1 MHRRSRRAAAL
12 PVHPANSRPL
22 QRASPPVRVM
32 RKVISVGHD
41 SGWQLGKRLTQ
52 YQEVREL
59 RGRAPVVD
67 PQAEHRLAQQAP
79 GVAAEDQMTVAL
91 QRLSDDWLLFRG
103 MSTVEARSI
112 ISLSDRVGG
121 SPTAAY
127 RSDRGCGARRL
138 FTPTL
143 GAALVSAVDS
153 DARPAVA
160 DVLGWVASTGRWCP
174 LSATSPRALRPRHRG
189 LADWLAGM
197 SGELVDLDDQPMGP
211 SSSYYIANLVMP
223 ARWHPGD
230 EVAQSHYC
238 ATLARGWYYRDRC
251 PVGANVGGGQSCR

>member
-1 MHRRSRRAAAL
+1 MHRRARRAAAL

-67 PQAEHRLAQQAP
+67 PQAEHRLAQQAA

-103 MSTVEARSI
+103 YVNRRGEVDH
-112 ISLSDRVGG
+112 LVVGPG
-121 SPTAAY
+121 GIWAIEVK
-127 RSDRGCGARRL
+127 G
-138 FTPTL
+138 
-143 GAALVSAVDS
+143 
-153 DARPAVA
+153 VA
-160 DVLGWVASTGRWCP
+160 CASTSMETSG
-174 LSATSPRALRPRHRG
+174 ATR
-189 LADWLAGM
+189 
-197 SGELVDLDDQPMGP
+197 
-211 SSSYYIANLVMP
+211 SSTDM
-223 ARWHPGD
+223 
-230 EVAQSHYC
+230 
-238 ATLARGWYYRDRC
+238 AT
-251 PVGANVGGGQSCR
+251 